1 MDLAHLCMGC
11 MAQKNDRNICPEC
24 GWQEGTAPESPQHL
38 PPRTLLNRR
47 YLIGKVLGQGA
58 FGITYLAWDSNLE
71 IKVAIKEYFPGDL
84 VHRQLGHCSIS
95 VHTGSMTEPYAY
107 GLEKF
112 FAEAKTLLPFRE
124 HTNILTVLDYFKAN
138 GTAYLVMNYLEG
150 ITLKEHLKRN
160 RTALSF
166 GEILGFMLPVMDAL
180 KAVHAAG
187 ILHRDV
193 SPDNIFLTRDK
204 KVVLIDFGAARHAVV
219 AKKSGLSVILKL
231 GYAPEE
237 QYRSLGKQGPW
248 TDVYA
253 VAATIYR
260 AITGQM
266 PPDSLD
272 RMEQDSLAPP
282 STLGVRIS
290 PREEAALL
298 KGMAV
303 RAEKRYQTIEELGKA
318 LRIDGAGG
326 AHQGSP
332 GTTGAAD
339 NGDSSGGQTVRGEDD
354 GLETEGQTPEQPER
368 GTPALLYC
376 EVVEGPNK
384 GLTADLSSG
393 EVKIGRD
400 RGLCSLVLND
410 EEVSRSHASVSFSS
424 KGHTWIRDLN
434 STNGTFV
441 NGRRIREAAALLPGD
456 EITIGASRLH
466 CLEKKPV
473 KHDVVRPPLP
483 YGYEEE
489 EPYIWAKIA
498 LLATAGMII
507 LFLLIFT
514 LVH

>member
-1 MDLAHLCMGC
+1 MDLANLCMGC
-11 MAQKNDRNICPEC
+11 MAPKNGQTACPKC
-24 GWQEGTAPESPQHL
+24 GWREGSAPESPQHL

-47 YLIGKVLGQGA
+47 YLIGRVLGQGA

-71 IKVAIKEYFPGDL
+71 IKVAIKEYFPCDL
-84 VHRQLGHCSIS
+84 VHRQVGHCSIS
-95 VHTGSMTEPYAY
+95 IHTGSLAEPYIY

-124 HTNILTVLDYFKAN
+124 HTNIVTVLDYFKAN

-150 ITLKEHLKRN
+150 VTLKEYLLGS
-160 RTALSF
+160 RTALTF
-166 GEILGFMLPVMDAL
+166 GKIMEIMVPVMDAL
-180 KAVHAAG
+180 KGVHAAG

-204 KVVLIDFGAARHAVV
+204 KVVLIDFGAARHAMV

-237 QYRSLGKQGPW
+237 QYRSKGEQGPW

-260 AITGQM
+260 AITGRM
-266 PPDSLD
+266 PPESLD
-272 RMEQDSLAPP
+272 RMGQDSLVPP
-282 STLGVRIS
+282 SALGVKIS

-298 KGMAV
+298 RGMAV
-303 RAEKRYQTIEELGKA
+303 CAKKRYQTIEELEKA
-318 LRIDGAGG
+318 LRNDGAGE
-326 AHQGSP
+326 
-332 GTTGAAD
+332 
-339 NGDSSGGQTVRGEDD
+339 QTVLGKDD
-354 GLETEGQTPEQPER
+354 EFETEGHPPGQPDP
-368 GTPALLYC
+368 GTSALLYC

-384 GLTADLSSG
+384 SLTMDLSTG

-400 RGLCSLVLND
+400 RGFCNLVLDD
-410 EEVSRSHASVSFSS
+410 EEISRRHASISVSPEG
-424 KGHTWIRDLN
+424 KTWIRDLN

-441 NGRRIREAAALLPGD
+441 NGRRIQEATSLIPGD
-456 EITIGASRLH
+456 MITMGTSRLH
-466 CLEKKPV
+466 CREKERGE
-473 KHDVVRPPLP
+473 HDMVQPPPP
-483 YGYEEE
+483 YEDDE

-498 LLATAGMII
+498 LLATAGAII